1 LAPGKALRGNELE
14 RGNRRI
20 LKGTVVST
28 KMDKTIVVSVDRQKR
43 HPLYLKVMKTTK
55 KYFAHDEES
64 QAHEG
69 DFVSII
75 ESRPLSRM
83 KRWRLKEIVERAK

>member
-1 LAPGKALRGNELE
+1 LE
-14 RGNRRI
+14 RGTRRI

-28 KMDKTIVVSVDRQKR
+28 KMIKTIVVSVDRQKR

-55 KYFAHDEES
+55 KYLAHDEKS
-64 QAHEG
+64 AAHEG
-69 DFVSII
+69 DFVTII
-75 ESRPLSRM
+75 QSRPLSKL